1 MNNSRES
8 IEADIQK
15 LEQIVAWFEGDEF
28 ALEEAI
34 TRYEEAQVLADGIS
48 RRLQDLKNK
57 IIDVK
62 SSK

>member
-34 TRYEEAQVLADGIS
+34 TRYEEAQVLADSIS
-48 RRLQDLKNK
+48 GRLQDLKNK

>member
-8 IEADIQK
+8 IEADIKK

-28 ALEEAI
+28 SLEEAI
-34 TRYEEAQVLADGIS
+34 TRYEEAQVLADSIS
-48 RRLQDLKNK
+48 KRLQDLKNK